1 MLAMTTSEL
10 RRTEPMIKLPSCL
23 RGRTAQRGMTLIE
36 ILVAIV
42 VLSIGLLGLA
52 WLQLKGLQVGQGS
65 TYRWQAAMLAEDI
78 ADRMR
83 SDRPSALAG
92 NYSGTFAAGAT
103 STSGPLG
110 TQSAMNDWLARLATL
125 PSGNTIISAP
135 AGAAGN
141 QVTITIAWTDT
152 RANAGAGA
160 TGARAS
166 SAAPGAFTLQTE
178 F

>member
-1 MLAMTTSEL
+1 
-10 RRTEPMIKLPSCL
+10 MIKLPSCL

-52 WLQLKGLQVGQGS
+52 GLQLKGLQVGQGS

-78 ADRMR
+78 ADRIR
-83 SDRPSALAG
+83 ADRANAAAYQMTLGVPAG
-92 NYSGTFAAGAT
+92 SPT
-103 STSGPLG
+103 LG
-110 TQSAMNDWLARLATL
+110 TLASITDWLARVAALPGGTAT
-125 PSGNTIISAP
+125 ISEP
-135 AGAAGN
+135 AGTN
-141 QVTITIAWTDT
+141 QVTITIGWTDT

-160 TGARAS
+160 TGARVS
-166 SAAPGAFTLQTE
+166 SATPGNFILQTE